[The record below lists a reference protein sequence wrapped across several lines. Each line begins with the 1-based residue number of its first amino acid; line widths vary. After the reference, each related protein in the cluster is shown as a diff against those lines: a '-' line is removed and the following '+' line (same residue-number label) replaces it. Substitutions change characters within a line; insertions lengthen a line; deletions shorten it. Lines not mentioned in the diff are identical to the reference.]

1 MIFILTLPMMAYLL
15 MLLTVG
21 FLVSM
26 GVDKNSLDA
35 LEIWV
40 IEIQLLL
47 GIWLF
52 RKVKGWIDNL

>member
-1 MIFILTLPMMAYLL
+1 MIFILTLPMTAYIL

>member
-1 MIFILTLPMMAYLL
+1 MAYLL